1 MKPFA
6 VPAPAYPTPTSRRPF
21 TIAASFRWASI
32 CGRRHFSASRTSSSQ
47 ENIYQFIGIK
57 EVWQA
62 AYAPHNIKH
71 LNYLCSDEWGSMVST
86 RRVEKFADFKAMK
99 VQAFG
104 I

>member
-1 MKPFA
+1 
-6 VPAPAYPTPTSRRPF
+6 
-21 TIAASFRWASI
+21 
-32 CGRRHFSASRTSSSQ
+32 
-47 ENIYQFIGIK
+47 
-57 EVWQA
+57 VWQA